1 MSVSPASRHSLFA
14 CTCPPPTLVV
24 TVRKTRYRHRQGWW
38 DVTPRPLVQGGG
50 YTPQRIQL
58 ISLTC
63 GQGCTANKSSEKSS
77 DGDCDDTDDTVPS
90 PAESMY
96 RTSFKLGFGL
106 FRKRGGN
113 IKVPV
118 TETPIML
125 IGGLLPKTPPPPPP
139 PPLQRGSQWVRSH
152 PRCSCLQGAVAA
164 KRHARPHRYLHRRGT
179 DSGTT
184 DRHRVC
190 PWGCMTPRHLRR
202 PFASRVCMRV

>member
-125 IGGLLPKTPPPPPP
+125 IGGLLPKHSLPSPPPP
-139 PPLQRGSQWVRSH
+139 
-152 PRCSCLQGAVAA
+152 CSVAASGFDHTRDAPACREPWLPKGMPARIDTCTAVAPIA
-164 KRHARPHRYLHRRGT
+164 APQTGT
-179 DSGTT
+179 VYALG
-184 DRHRVC
+184 
-190 PWGCMTPRHLRR
+190 G
-202 PFASRVCMRV
+202 A